1 LDVKQAESLVKP
13 VMDVSGRTK
22 CAVKNYVSEVLYRVY
37 YRENSDG
44 LYTIADYGIQIEF
57 MLE

>member
-1 LDVKQAESLVKP
+1 
-13 VMDVSGRTK
+13 MDVSGRTK

-44 LYTIADYGIQIEF
+44 LYTIADNGIQIEF

>member
-1 LDVKQAESLVKP
+1 MDVKQAESLVIP

-44 LYTIADYGIQIEF
+44 LYTIADNGIQIEF